1 MAQVSIARGTDDF
14 LPDHSM
20 RPISNNGDAV
30 VVHRLPETRPSGAG
44 IELGSRV
51 EQGCLAADAA
61 VNAIFVVVAVLP
73 SEWALRAF
81 APGDLELI
89 RGELRFPLF
98 VSLLHFLIV
107 APENRPGADKHGH
120 QPEVE

>member
-1 MAQVSIARGTDDF
+1 MAQVSIARGTNHF
-14 LPDHSM
+14 FADHSM
-20 RPISNNGDAV
+20 RPVSNNGDAIV
-30 VVHRLPETRPSGAG
+30 VQWLPKTRPSGTG

-51 EQGCLAADAA
+51 EQGRLAADAA
-61 VNAIFVVVAVLP
+61 VYAIFVAVVILP
-73 SEWALRAF
+73 SERALRAF

-107 APENRPGADKHGH
+107 APENRPGADKHGQ